1 MLITQSLIEFLENKK
16 VNIKNLK
23 TFLFII
29 STFIFTTFSSPIIS
43 KTTIKDIKGLI
54 NAKLFLN
61 TSDKKINNI
70 NDVISD
76 FTDAVQNGIVDFNK
90 LETIFSNLFNITVV
104 DPIENLIDSKNHKTF
119 SVKKDGFYG
128 ELFEPENNRFPGK
141 ALILCTGSD
150 GDFNMVRSLS
160 KGLSNNGITVLGLG
174 YFKVK
179 GTPNILTSIPL
190 EYVESAAKYLKSEG
204 FEKIGMWGFSAGS
217 VYALL
222 SGVYFSDL
230 LSLIV
235 VTSPGN
241 YVFQGKDIPYEPIG
255 KVDPL
260 KIVYL
265 MIRDLE
271 PNFVHVYEP
280 GVTGAS
286 ESHYIPVEKMKARL
300 LIFSGEMDHCWPSD
314 KASKAIMKRLKEN
327 NYSYP
332 YEHIS
337 CPYGGHVMT
346 PFPTAMDIITK
357 ASRDYPEEEKKY
369 RKQHLEKLLEAFEE
383 W

>member
-1 MLITQSLIEFLENKK
+1 MNF
-16 VNIKNLK
+16 KNLK
-23 TFLFII
+23 LFLLII
-29 STFIFTTFSSPIIS
+29 STFILSTLSSPIIS
-43 KTTIKDIKGLI
+43 KRTNINEIKNLV
-54 NAKLFLN
+54 NTKLF
-61 TSDKKINNI
+61 INNNLNNNNKANI
-70 NDVISD
+70 EDFIDDLKDV
-76 FTDAVQNGIVDFNK
+76 FQNGMVNYIK
-90 LETIFSNLFNITVV
+90 LEQIFSDLFNITIV
-104 DPIENLIDSKNHKTF
+104 DPIENLIDSTNHKTF

-179 GTPNILTSIPL
+179 GTPNVLTRIPL
-190 EYVESAAKYLKSEG
+190 EYVEKAAKYLKSEG

-235 VTSPGN
+235 ASSPGN
-241 YVFQGKDIPYEPIG
+241 YVFQGLGTLSFTQKKSAFSYKGKDIPYEPIG
-255 KVDPL
+255 KIDVL
-260 KIVYL
+260 KLIYL

-271 PNFVHVYEP
+271 PNFLHVYEP

-286 ESHYIPVEKMKARL
+286 ENHFIPVEKMKARL

-314 KASKAIMKRLKEN
+314 KASKAIMKRLKEK

-357 ASRDYPEEEKKY
+357 ASRDYPEEEN
-369 RKQHLEKLLEAFEE
+369 
-383 W
+383 